1 MNLPYIFYLNPMKTL
16 LPVMLLLAV
25 SANAQNTFDIQG
37 HRGCRGLM
45 PENTIPAFLKAIDLG
60 VNTIELDV
68 VVTADNQ
75 ILVSHEPW
83 MNPDIATYPDGK
95 PVLEGDKDK
104 TNIYHLTNAE
114 VQKYDVGSRGNP
126 KFAEQQKMKVSKPL
140 LSEVIDAV
148 EKYIAEKKLPAV
160 KYNIEIKCHSMADE
174 TYHPLPEK
182 FADMVVA
189 LIKSKNIEGRYN
201 IQSFDSRTLIYIHK
215 TNPEIPLAYLVANL
229 KSLKGNIKKLG
240 FTPHTFSPYYALL
253 NKKMIAQAHKMGM
266 KVIPWTVN
274 DADKMKELKDEGV
287 DGVITDYPDRA
298 IKALR

>member
-1 MNLPYIFYLNPMKTL
+1 MKSL
-16 LPVMLLLAV
+16 LPVMLLMAV
-25 SANAQNTFDIQG
+25 SAKAQHTFDIQG

-45 PENTIPAFLKAIDLG
+45 PENTIPAFIKAIDLG
-60 VNTIELDV
+60 ANTIELDV
-68 VVTADNQ
+68 VVTADSQ

-95 PVLEGDKDK
+95 PVQEGDKDK
-104 TNIYHLTNAE
+104 TNIYHLTTAQ
-114 VQKYDVGSRGNP
+114 VQGYDVGSRGHA
-126 KFAEQQKMKVSKPL
+126 KFPEQQKMKVSKPL

-148 EKYIAEKKLPAV
+148 EKHIAEKKLPAV
-160 KYNIEIKCHSMADE
+160 YYNIEIKCHSMADE

-189 LIKSKNIEGRYN
+189 LIKSKNIEGKYN

-240 FTPHTFSPYYALL
+240 FTPQTFSPYYMLL

-274 DADKMKELKDEGV
+274 DADKMKELKEAGV

-298 IKALR
+298 IHVLNSAER